1 VSPEERFVQVETTTA
16 SAEAAAALADAL
28 VRRRLAAC
36 AHVAGPIR
44 STYWWEGEVQ
54 TDEEYVVVLKTRSA
68 LAGQLEA
75 AITELH
81 DYDVPAV
88 LVVEVAGGARPYL
101 DWIRAETASN

>member
-1 VSPEERFVQVETTTA
+1 MSVDGRFVQVETTTG

-44 STYWWEGEVQ
+44 STYWWDGAVQ
-54 TDEEYVVVLKTRSA
+54 TEEEYVVVLKTRAA
-68 LAGQLEA
+68 LAGPLQEA
-75 AITELH
+75 VMELH

-88 LVVEVAGGARPYL
+88 LVVDVAGGARPYL
-101 DWIRAETASN
+101 DWIEAETAAP